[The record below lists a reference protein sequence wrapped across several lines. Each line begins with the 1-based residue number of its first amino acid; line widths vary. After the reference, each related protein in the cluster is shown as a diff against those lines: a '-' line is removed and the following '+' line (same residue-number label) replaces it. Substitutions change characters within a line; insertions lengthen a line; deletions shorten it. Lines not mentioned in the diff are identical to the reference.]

1 MAFQQELE
9 ECGFILVPGEIMKSL
24 MMSFGATMEDLT
36 MMEKGYVH
44 ENLPRVGL
52 YFKNKYSS
60 VLVLSSNPYKV

>member
-1 MAFQQELE
+1 MAFQKELE

-44 ENLPRVGL
+44 ENLPRVG
-52 YFKNKYSS
+52 F
-60 VLVLSSNPYKV
+60 